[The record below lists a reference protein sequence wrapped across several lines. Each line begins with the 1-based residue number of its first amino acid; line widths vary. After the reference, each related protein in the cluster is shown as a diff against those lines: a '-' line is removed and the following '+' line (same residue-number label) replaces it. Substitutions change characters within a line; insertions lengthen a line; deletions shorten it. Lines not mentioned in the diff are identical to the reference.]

1 MTGKRLQALYFE
13 RGKAMKKEKVKVN
26 SDKDMI
32 EIFKHVLTGSEL
44 LKVNVFASMN
54 AIVDVVN
61 AEDLRWSFYN
71 KRAKYHHKKMNTTPE
86 RDIEDYKKISGIVA
100 GMEKSISKGQKN
112 LFTCLER
119 TLRENIAQ

>member
-1 MTGKRLQALYFE
+1 MT
-13 RGKAMKKEKVKVN
+13 KKKIN

-32 EIFKHVLTGSEL
+32 EIFNHILEGSKL
-44 LKVNVFASMN
+44 FKVNVFASMN
-54 AIVDVVN
+54 AIVDAVN
-61 AEDLRWSFYN
+61 AEDSRWSFYN